1 MILKS
6 ALMCLALTVHFESRG
21 EPIKGQYA
29 VAEVVMNRAEK
40 RNLTV
45 CQVVKQKGQF
55 SWLPKW
61 NRKLPTHNKHW
72 EQSVSIAE
80 TVLKGKVTNYTKGSS
95 YFRHKSGL
103 NRSIMV
109 SPIIIGNHVFY
120 KHK

>member
-55 SWLPKW
+55 
-61 NRKLPTHNKHW
+61 
-72 EQSVSIAE
+72 
-80 TVLKGKVTNYTKGSS
+80 
-95 YFRHKSGL
+95 
-103 NRSIMV
+103 
-109 SPIIIGNHVFY
+109 
-120 KHK
+120 